1 MNRVEIN
8 LNSINSN
15 VNYFKSLLDSET
27 KLIGV
32 VKANAYGHGIEEVGR
47 VVWTSGA
54 DILAVF
60 SVDEAVAL
68 RVAKIRSPLIVLGPI
83 EESDFHR
90 LLDFDIT
97 TTVGEFETVYRLS
110 KIAKAENKWAKIDIK
125 VETGMNRY
133 GFKSHE
139 VAENVRKIMALGHV
153 KIEGMHSHI
162 IDPVDI
168 PATNEQIKVLESV
181 LFSFQQNNFEIPM
194 VHLAATD
201 TIVRHPSAHFDAVRL
216 GIGIYGY
223 GDFEGYQEA
232 LKPALELKS
241 QISAIKLVGK
251 GETIG
256 YGRTFKAKDVMKIAV
271 LPIGYFDGISRSLS
285 NNSDVLV
292 AGKRAKIVGRIC
304 MNSMMVDVT
313 GIKCAVGDE
322 VALIGVQGNDKIWA
336 DEIAKKTDTIPH
348 EVLCRI
354 PEHLPREYRFK

>member
-1 MNRVEIN
+1 MNKVEIN

-32 VKANAYGHGIEEVGR
+32 VKANAYGHGLEDVGR

-60 SVDEAVAL
+60 SVDEAVML
-68 RVAKIRSPLIVLGPI
+68 RVARVRSPIIVLGPV
-83 EESDFHR
+83 EEKDFHR

-97 TTVGEFETVYRLS
+97 VTVSDFEIVYKLS
-110 KIAKAENKWAKIDIK
+110 KVSKAENKWAKIDVKI
-125 VETGMNRY
+125 ETGMNRY

-139 VAENVRKIMALGHV
+139 VVENVRKIMALGHV

-162 IDPVDI
+162 ADPADI
-168 PATNEQIKVLESV
+168 TVTKEQIKVLESV
-181 LFSFQQNNFEIPM
+181 MFSFQQNNFDIPM

-201 TIVRHPSAHFDAVRL
+201 TIVRHPDAHFGAVQL

-223 GDFEGYQEA
+223 GDFKGYQDV

-241 QISAIKLVGK
+241 HISAVKLVSK

-256 YGRTFKAKDVMKIAV
+256 YGRTYEAKDVMKIAI
-271 LPIGYFDGISRSLS
+271 LPIGYFDGVLRSLS
-285 NNSDVLV
+285 NKGDVLI

-322 VALIGVQGNDKIWA
+322 ATLIGIQGNDKIWA
-336 DEIAKKTDTIPH
+336 DEIAKKTGTIAH
-348 EVLCRI
+348 EILCRI